1 MPDTEKPLFKLT
13 PQAKGSFYY
22 LYKWANEDINVYGEV
37 MAWSRRATVY
47 VREIYSESVSSS
59 FTLKVD
65 ENKPFEILWENVE
78 DITNDEPHHIDACAN
93 QRRTGGDYPNVD
105 EDTIQE
111 CEQLL
116 REYGNDEPTLV
127 GEQEGWQLVGSRV
140 GISHGDVEV
149 EKVPRSAAHLL

>member
-1 MPDTEKPLFKLT
+1 MPP
-13 PQAKGSFYY
+13 
-22 LYKWANEDINVYGEV
+22 
-37 MAWSRRATVY
+37 
-47 VREIYSESVSSS
+47 S

-65 ENKPFEILWENVE
+65 ENQSFEILWANVE
-78 DITNDEPHHIDACAN
+78 DITNDEPHHIYACAN

-116 REYGNDEPTLV
+116 RKFGNDEPALV

-149 EKVPRSAAHLL
+149 EKVPHSAAHLL